1 MPFHCKNN
9 SLEIKDGNLVST
21 DLILVPPTIGHREV
35 TRVVSAGKI
44 DLDLFLRFYP
54 VKIHVY

>member
-35 TRVVSAGKI
+35 TRVGQQEKLISI
-44 DLDLFLRFYP
+44 SF
-54 VKIHVY
+54 

>member
-1 MPFHCKNN
+1 M
-9 SLEIKDGNLVST
+9 
-21 DLILVPPTIGHREV
+21 IGHREV

-54 VKIHVY
+54 VKIQVY